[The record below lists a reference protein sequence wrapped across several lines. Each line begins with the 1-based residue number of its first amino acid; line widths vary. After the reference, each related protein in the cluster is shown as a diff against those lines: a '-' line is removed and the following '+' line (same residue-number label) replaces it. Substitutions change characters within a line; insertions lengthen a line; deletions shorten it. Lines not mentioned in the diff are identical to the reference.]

1 MLAITQLVLFACF
14 HLGGGMDNK
23 EEQGNLLPQRRTNL
37 NSVLED
43 AALLRGII
51 DDMPNSFYVTDMEGH
66 LVWWNR
72 ALRESL
78 GYSDEELVAMG
89 PSDFIPEE
97 DIPVLMAALAEVTDG
112 RQVSVEGSYLAKGGR
127 RLRCVNTA
135 ALLRDGDGDPLGI
148 CGVVVDTTERDR
160 GPKDREL
167 WSQVLLN
174 TLPQKVFVKDMDL
187 RFIFAN
193 RNFSADFELS
203 DELIGKTVYDFYSRE
218 LADGYTTDDRQVL
231 QSGETM
237 EVEEAYT
244 QGGEEFRVHM
254 VKTPLRDGDGN
265 ITGLLGI
272 FWDITERKRLED
284 KLQDASEYAQNI
296 VSTVREPLVVLDDK
310 FRVISANRSFYS
322 TFQVTPEMSENIL
335 LFDLGNG
342 QWEIPKLRELLE
354 KVLPK
359 STTIEDF
366 EVEHDF
372 PTIGRKTMLMNAR
385 RIQSGTGATQM
396 ILLAIEDITE
406 RKRAKEELQRID
418 LELEKVLERETF
430 VSQSLQAVFY
440 PRIKQIEGYQFAA
453 RYRSVLEE
461 SELGGDNYDVFS
473 LGGDETALAIVDV
486 SGKGLQAAILGAF
499 VKSIIRAYLRGSSV
513 VSETAARISSA
524 VYREHGPD
532 LFVTAFIA
540 VLDEPSGTV
549 RYVNAGHPGPL
560 HVSAERSVE
569 VLRAATMPLG
579 IFPEQEFIEGEVMLA
594 PGDYLVLYTDGLYEI
609 KGWDDASPE
618 AVAGEVRK
626 LLPADSASLA
636 EKLVAGAKDRAGGK
650 LDDDVAVLAL
660 RRNPG

>member
-1 MLAITQLVLFACF
+1 
-14 HLGGGMDNK
+14 
-23 EEQGNLLPQRRTNL
+23 
-37 NSVLED
+37 
-43 AALLRGII
+43 
-51 DDMPNSFYVTDMEGH
+51 
-66 LVWWNR
+66 
-72 ALRESL
+72 
-78 GYSDEELVAMG
+78 MG
-89 PSDFIPEE
+89 
-97 DIPVLMAALAEVTDG
+97 
-112 RQVSVEGSYLAKGGR
+112 
-127 RLRCVNTA
+127 NTA
-135 ALLRDGDGDPLGI
+135 LD
-148 CGVVVDTTERDR
+148 
-160 GPKDREL
+160 
-167 WSQVLLN
+167 
-174 TLPQKVFVKDMDL
+174 
-187 RFIFAN
+187 
-193 RNFSADFELS
+193 
-203 DELIGKTVYDFYSRE
+203 
-218 LADGYTTDDRQVL
+218 
-231 QSGETM
+231 
-237 EVEEAYT
+237 
-244 QGGEEFRVHM
+244 
-254 VKTPLRDGDGN
+254 
-265 ITGLLGI
+265 
-272 FWDITERKRLED
+272 
-284 KLQDASEYAQNI
+284 YAQNI
-296 VSTVREPLVVLDDK
+296 VDTVREPLVVLDDK
-310 FRVISANRSFYS
+310 FRVISTNRSFSS
-322 TFQVTPEMSENIL
+322 TFKVTPEMSENTMLFDLGNRQWDIPKLRELLEEVLPKSTSIEDFEVEHDFPAIGRKTMLLNARRIRSKTGATQIL
-335 LFDLGNG
+335 LAIEDITERKRLEDELRDASEYAQDIVNTVREPLVVLDDKFRVISTNRSFSSTFKVTPEMSENTMLFDLGNG
-342 QWEIPKLRELLE
+342 QWNIPKLRELLE

-359 STTIEDF
+359 STSIEDF

-372 PTIGRKTMLMNAR
+372 PAIGRKTMLLNAR
-385 RIQSGTGATQM
+385 RIRSKTGATQ

-406 RKRAKEELQRID
+406 RKRAEEELQRINI
-418 LELEKVLERETF
+418 ELEEVLERETN

-453 RYRSVLEE
+453 RYRSVLQE

-524 VYREHGPD
+524 VYREQGPD